1 VTPRGRLVGRFA
13 AALVL
18 LTFAAGPVAA
28 ADPGVTWTGQVPV
41 GPIQQVACN
50 EALART
56 TTPGGRVVLHV
67 ASLRGGGYPN
77 AAQPAVL
84 YQRSLD
90 GGSTWAAP
98 VRLRISPSEPSS
110 CPAVAASGP
119 VVVIAWQETSSR
131 VGVLRLRVSM
141 NHGKT
146 WEPTRVV
153 PAPVSAGAPSVAV
166 AGTTIHVAWTD
177 AVAGQTWSRAAR
189 STDHGRTWVSRRL
202 DAYRAAGGTRIAAAG
217 SLVIAA
223 WVRSPGGA
231 VIARISTD
239 GGRTW
244 RYPDVLGSTFAA
256 GSLVDVGI
264 AARPDRLAVAW
275 PGRSHPEVDNP
286 EVRLRVHAGG
296 AWQPTVIV
304 PATPPVGRTYSH
316 NHEIAVTLL
325 AGSRI
330 GLAWAAA
337 KWFDEYVPWTYDDV
351 LWSESSD
358 NGASWTP
365 VTSVSPL
372 DTEYLGHLWST
383 AVGVSATWASGDL
396 RGVLVD
402 RRDAEESNFRLFFN
416 RGSAMP

>member
-1 VTPRGRLVGRFA
+1 MAARRRLSRGLA

-18 LTFAAGPVAA
+18 IILGAAPVVA
-28 ADPGVTWTGQVPV
+28 ADPGVTWTGQVAV

-50 EALART
+50 EALSRT

-67 ASLRGGGYPN
+67 TSLRGGGYPN

-90 GGSTWAAP
+90 LGSTWAAP
-98 VRLRISPSEPSS
+98 VRLRVTSSELSW

-141 NHGKT
+141 NHGRT
-146 WEPTRVV
+146 WEPTRAV

-202 DAYRAAGGTRIAAAG
+202 DAHRAAGATRIAAAG
-217 SLVIAA
+217 SLVVAA
-223 WVRSPGGA
+223 WVRWPGGA
-231 VIARISTD
+231 VIGRISND

-244 RYPDVLGSTFAA
+244 RYPDVLGSTFTDGA
-256 GSLVDVGI
+256 LVDVGI

-275 PGRSHPEVDNP
+275 PGRNHPEVDNP
-286 EVRLRVHAGG
+286 EVRLRVHDGV

-304 PATPPVGRTYSH
+304 PATPPAGRTYSY

-325 AGSRI
+325 ASSRI

-337 KWFDEYVPWTYDDV
+337 KWFDESVPWTYDDV

-365 VTSVSPL
+365 VTIVSPL
-372 DTEYLGHLWST
+372 DTEYLGHPWST
-383 AVGVSATWASGDL
+383 AIGVSATWASREL
-396 RGVLVD
+396 RGVVVD

-416 RGSAMP
+416 RGSGLP